1 MNDYIVNVYVL
12 VYTDIDVR
20 MTPENNNSTMEN
32 ENIQYSFK
40 ISQKH

>member
-32 ENIQYSFK
+32 EIIQYSFK